1 MINLNNYVMA
11 HFMEKNLNGNRS
23 QLYRLLK
30 QGVFQ
35 VDNTAAINTESLR
48 YQTAEQVEEVE
59 NPE

>member
-1 MINLNNYVMA
+1 MA
-11 HFMEKNLNGNRS
+11 HFMEKNLNGNRK
-23 QLYRLLK
+23 QLYRLLH

-48 YQTAEQVEEVE
+48 LQTAKQVEEVE